1 MSRFQGVDLVA
12 APLAVDRGF
21 ALVTTKPGSHLD
33 GRITVMPLRE
43 EILAPLQALWLPT
56 AESGL
61 VGEVVRS
68 ISGATTDPALSDAG

>member
-1 MSRFQGVDLVA
+1 
-12 APLAVDRGF
+12 
-21 ALVTTKPGSHLD
+21 
-33 GRITVMPLRE
+33 MPLRE

-68 ISGATTDPALSDAG
+68 IRGATTDPALSDAG